1 MPEYLNNTMIT
12 LIPKCAGADCLSKF
26 RPISLCNFI
35 YKVVTKI
42 IVQRLRPLLSGLIS
56 PLQAAFVL
64 GRMGLDNMIIVQEL
78 IYSLTLKRGKVGF
91 LAVKIDLEKAYDR
104 LEWHFI
110 LDMLLFFKIPESFI
124 HVIMSCITTF
134 SISILLNREKLEPFK
149 PSRGIRQGDP
159 LSSYIFILCMEFLSF
174 LIHERCEE
182 SLWDPITAAR
192 SRLAFSHIF
201 FADDLMLFAKVG
213 LKNYQSIKEVLENL
227 CDLSGQKVNLS
238 KSKAY
243 FSLNVDHV
251 FRRELCNTLGIESTS
266 NLGKYLG
273 FPIKHSGLT
282 ANDFNFVVE
291 RIQSK
296 LAGWKANLLSMAGR
310 VVLT

>member
-1 MPEYLNNTMIT
+1 M
-12 LIPKCAGADCLSKF
+12 
-26 RPISLCNFI
+26 
-35 YKVVTKI
+35 
-42 IVQRLRPLLSGLIS
+42 LLGLIS
-56 PLQAAFVL
+56 PLQATFVPS
-64 GRMGLDNMIIVQEL
+64 RMGLDNMIIVQEL
-78 IYSLTLKRGKVGF
+78 IHSLTLKRGKVGF